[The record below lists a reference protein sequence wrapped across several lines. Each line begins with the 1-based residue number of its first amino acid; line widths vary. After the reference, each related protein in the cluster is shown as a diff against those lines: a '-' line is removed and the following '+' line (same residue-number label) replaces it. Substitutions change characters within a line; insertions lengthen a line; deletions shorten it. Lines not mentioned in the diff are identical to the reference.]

1 MEITTLCY
9 IEKDNKYLMLHRIK
23 KKNDIN
29 EGKWIAPGGHLENG
43 ESPDDCVRRE
53 VLEETGLTLNS
64 ARFRGIVTFI
74 SKPAKELEVAADGNV
89 NEAFTKDITDYMCLF
104 TSDDFDGELIDCD
117 EGTLEWI
124 SKDSLLDINLWK
136 GDLIFLDLIKNPD
149 QPFFSL
155 KLTYEGGELTEAV
168 LDGKILD
175 ID

>member
-1 MEITTLCY
+1 MFCCCKGNTKLIGN
-9 IEKDNKYLMLHRIK
+9 IARIY
-23 KKNDIN
+23 
-29 EGKWIAPGGHLENG
+29 
-43 ESPDDCVRRE
+43 
-53 VLEETGLTLNS
+53 
-64 ARFRGIVTFI
+64 F
-74 SKPAKELEVAADGNV
+74 
-89 NEAFTKDITDYMCLF
+89 FTSSFF